1 MLGLF
6 NNRKKTGRLS
16 FSSEFVQTPP
26 VIQEVVPQLPPTPR
40 QVQPFNPPEY
50 YDILEVPVTIQVKGM
65 MTPERFKEVEKFVN
79 EQIKKL
85 KFDSISKGF
94 KIKHLLRWK
103 RSSPFVDNVGG
114 K

>member
-1 MLGLF
+1 MLGFF

-40 QVQPFNPPEY
+40 QVQSYNHPEY
-50 YDILEVPVTIQVKGM
+50 YTILEIPVTVQVKGI
-65 MTPERFKEVEKFVN
+65 MTSERFQEVEGFVN
-79 EQIKKL
+79 EQMRKL
-85 KFDSISKGF
+85 EFDSISKGF
-94 KIKHLLRWK
+94 KIKYFLRWK
-103 RSSPFVDNVGG
+103 RSSPFVDDIGG